1 MPALSDGAGPASET
15 ERHTCRNQRLNAPQD
30 ETTASNLTDIGAG
43 CTAYPAGLVGLGWGT
58 PRLKNVGG
66 QEAMVKAHG
75 VTVAMVQGHSWVPIR
90 SIGSK

>member
-1 MPALSDGAGPASET
+1 MPALSDGAGPASKT
-15 ERHTCRNQRLNAPQD
+15 ERHTYRNQRLNAPQD

-75 VTVAMVQGHSWVPIR
+75 VTVAKVQGHSWVPIR
-90 SIGSK
+90 SIGHK